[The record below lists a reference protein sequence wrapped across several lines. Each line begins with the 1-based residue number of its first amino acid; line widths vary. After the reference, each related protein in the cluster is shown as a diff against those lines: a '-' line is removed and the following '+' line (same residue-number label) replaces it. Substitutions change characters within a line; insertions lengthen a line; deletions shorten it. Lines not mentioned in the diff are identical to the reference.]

1 MTFPMPPT
9 SPVAPMPP
17 MLPLAKQRFPIQV
30 FDVLPS
36 TNDSI
41 LEAGETDAPEWTTH
55 IARTQ
60 SRGRG
65 RGDHA
70 WWSPPGAGLWM
81 STLLRPSRGRAHW
94 GGLSLVAGVAVR
106 DAMEAIGVADVR
118 LYWPNDLEVGR
129 RKIGGILGEV
139 RERGGRA
146 WIALG
151 IGINIDFG
159 PPHIR
164 ASMPAEIEPIAISL
178 TEAGQPSTTD
188 PVTLAEV
195 ILASF
200 WPLYGRF
207 QEGESVPS
215 IAGDGLAHAGRTVE
229 VKVPGNSPWR
239 GRVEG
244 LGANGELLVRPLE
257 RRTEVGHGGVIA
269 ITGGEVVYE
278 EGP

>member
-1 MTFPMPPT
+1 M
-9 SPVAPMPP
+9 S
-17 MLPLAKQRFPIQV
+17 PLAKQRFPIQV

-41 LEAGETDAPEWTTH
+41 LEAGETDAPEGTTY

-65 RGDHA
+65 RCDHA

-94 GGLSLVAGVAVR
+94 GGISLVAGVAVR
-106 DAMEAIGVADVR
+106 DAIEAVGVAGVR

-139 RERGGRA
+139 RERGRRA

-159 PPHIR
+159 PPHVR
-164 ASMPAEIEPIAISL
+164 ASMPPEIERIAISL
-178 TEAGQPSTTD
+178 AEAGQPATTD
-188 PVTLAEV
+188 PLVLAEV
-195 ILASF
+195 ILARF

-207 QEGESVPS
+207 QEGDSVPS
-215 IAGDGLAHAGRTVE
+215 IVGNGLAHAGRTVE
-229 VKVPGNSPWR
+229 VKVPGNPSWR

-244 LGANGELLVRPLE
+244 LGANGELLVRPL
-257 RRTEVGHGGVIA
+257 GCPGKAAHGGAAHGGVIA
-269 ITGGEVVYE
+269 VTGGEVVYE